1 MGITSI
7 LDAQN
12 RKGTT
17 DFAFHGYPST
27 IIWLTIFPSFGIFPG
42 FPQSESG
49 TCGSHVDMLDS
60 TPSGS

>member
-17 DFAFHGYPST
+17 DFAFHGYVTQVCVLNPLVCPRKKRRWPRLRSASRRSS
-27 IIWLTIFPSFGIFPG
+27 LTVR
-42 FPQSESG
+42 
-49 TCGSHVDMLDS
+49 CR
-60 TPSGS
+60 